1 MQFSTKIQEGF
12 VMIVTTRILLPFIAL
27 IALPAAA
34 RPPLI
39 ESAELTLAMP
49 ATQAEFII
57 DGALWTCRDT
67 ACRAAAVADMP
78 AARSCQ
84 RVVARTGAVTTF
96 TWRGKA
102 LSANQIAVCNTKAKI

>member
-1 MQFSTKIQEGF
+1 
-12 VMIVTTRILLPFIAL
+12 MIVRTRALLPFLAL

-39 ESAELTLAMP
+39 GSAELTLAML

-67 ACRAAAVADMP
+67 TCRSAAVADMP

-84 RVVARTGAVTTF
+84 RVVAVTGAVSAF
-96 TWRGKA
+96 IWRGKA
-102 LSANQIAVCNTKAKI
+102 LSADQIAVCNTKAKI